1 MKIVT
6 VGTGMAAAEFVQQ
19 LRLGGF
25 EDEIVMLSDEPH
37 TPYSPC
43 VIPYLLAGEPPNN
56 VFWKGRDF
64 YERYRV
70 TAHLN
75 DKVVEIDRE
84 QAQLRSASG
93 RVENYDKLFFAA
105 GSRSWFPR
113 PEWLDIEGVF
123 GFKTLSDMQGIDRYI
138 GEQAVQQAVVI
149 GGGFIGLD
157 AALALRHR
165 GLQVSLVHC
174 HDRLLERMTDADGGR
189 FATDKLMQRS
199 GIAFHMSAEVDSLDS
214 RNGQLH
220 SVRLQ
225 GGTAIEAPLLIIATG
240 FKPNSAILNGGE
252 GGIAVGDDLLADPR
266 VLVAGDVAVTRHAID
281 GPAGV
286 YATAPN
292 AIAQARV
299 AAANILGGNERY
311 AGSLNANVLRKHLD
325 FPVVSAGLF
334 EGEAVTFTNDRLFR
348 RVYLQDGRIHGYIL
362 VGDTRLAGYIYNL
375 YVSREPVAAHI
386 AGVLAD
392 MRGESYYRSL
402 MDLAPAAISC

>member
-6 VGTGMAAAEFVQQ
+6 VGTGIAAAEFVQQ

-25 EDEIVMLSDEPH
+25 QDEIVMLSDEPH
-37 TPYSPC
+37 APYSPC
-43 VIPYLLAGEPPNN
+43 VIPYLLAGEPPDN

-70 TAHLN
+70 TAHLGE
-75 DKVVEIDRE
+75 KVVEIDRE
-84 QAQLRSASG
+84 QAQLRTASG
-93 RVENYDKLFFAA
+93 RVEDYDKLFFAA
-105 GSRSWFPR
+105 GSRSWFPY
-113 PEWLDIEGVF
+113 PEWLEVEGVF

-138 GEQAVQQAVVI
+138 GEHAVQRAVVI

-174 HDRLLERMTDADGGR
+174 HDRLLERMTDVDGGR

-199 GIAFHMSAEVDSLDS
+199 GVDFHLSSEVESLDS

-220 SVRLQ
+220 GVRLQ
-225 GGTAIEAPLLIIATG
+225 GGAAIEAPLLIIATG
-240 FKPNSAILNGGE
+240 FKPNSSLLNGGE
-252 GGIAVGDDLLADPR
+252 GGIAVAGDLLADSR
-266 VLVAGDVAVTRHAID
+266 VLVAGDVAITRHAIGGPD
-281 GPAGV
+281 GL

-299 AAANILGGNERY
+299 AAANVLGGSESY
-311 AGSLNANVLRKHLD
+311 TGSLNANVLRKHLD

-334 EGEAVTFTNDRLFR
+334 EGESVTFTNGKLFR
-348 RVYLQDGRIHGYIL
+348 RVYLQDGCINGYIL

-375 YVSREPVAAHI
+375 YVSREPVAANI
-386 AGVLAD
+386 PGILAD
-392 MRGESYYRSL
+392 IRGESYYRSL

>member
-25 EDEIVMLSDEPH
+25 DDEIVMLSDEPH
-37 TPYSPC
+37 APYSPC

-56 VFWKGRDF
+56 VYWKGRDF
-64 YERYRV
+64 YQRYRI
-70 TAHLN
+70 TARLN
-75 DKVVEIDRE
+75 ETVVKIDRE
-84 QAQLRSASG
+84 QGRLRTASG
-93 RVENYDKLFFAA
+93 LVEGYDKLFFAT

-113 PEWLDIEGVF
+113 PEWLGVEGVF
-123 GFKTLSDMQGIDRYI
+123 GFKTLSDMQAIDRYI
-138 GEQAVQQAVVI
+138 EEQAVRRAVVV

-174 HDRLLERMTDADGGR
+174 HERLLERMTDADGGR
-189 FATDKLMQRS
+189 FATDQLKQRS
-199 GIAFHMSAEVDSLDS
+199 GIAFHMSAEVASLDS

-220 SVRLQ
+220 GVRLQ
-225 GGTAIEAPLLIIATG
+225 SGTAIEASLLIVATG
-240 FKPNSAILNGGE
+240 FKPNSAALTGVE
-252 GGIAVGDDLLADPR
+252 GGVAVGDDLLADPR
-266 VLVAGDVAVTRHAID
+266 VLVAGDVAVTRHAISGPD
-281 GPAGV
+281 GL

-311 AGSLNANVLRKHLD
+311 AGSLNANILRKHLD

-362 VGDTRLAGYIYNL
+362 VGDSRLAGYIYNL
-375 YVSREPVAAHI
+375 YVSRESVAANI
-386 AGVLAD
+386 AGILAD
-392 MRGESYYRSL
+392 IRGESYYRSL
-402 MDLAPAAISC
+402 MDLAPAAINC

>member
-37 TPYSPC
+37 APYSPC
-43 VIPYLLAGEPPNN
+43 VIPYLLAGEPSDN
-56 VFWKGRDF
+56 VYWKGRDF

-84 QAQLRSASG
+84 KAQLRSASG

-138 GEQAVQQAVVI
+138 GEQAVQHAVVI

-199 GIAFHMSAEVDSLDS
+199 GIAFHMSTEVDSLDS

-225 GGTAIEAPLLIIATG
+225 SGTAIKASLLIIATG
-240 FKPNSAILNGGE
+240 FKPNSAMLNGGE
-252 GGIAVGDDLLADPR
+252 GGIAVGDDLLIDPQ
-266 VLVAGDVAVTRHAID
+266 VLVAGDVAVTHHAID

-299 AAANILGGNERY
+299 AAANILGRNERY

-375 YVSREPVAAHI
+375 YVSREPVAANI
-386 AGVLAD
+386 AGVLSD
-392 MRGESYYRSL
+392 IRGESYYRSL